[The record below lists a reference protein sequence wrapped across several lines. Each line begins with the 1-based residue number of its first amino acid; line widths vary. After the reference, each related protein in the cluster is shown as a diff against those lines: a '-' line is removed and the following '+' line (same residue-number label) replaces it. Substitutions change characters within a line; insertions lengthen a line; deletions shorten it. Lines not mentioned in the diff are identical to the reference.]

1 MIATASGN
9 RFARDAK
16 DWKWWHPTVP
26 TRIKELNSEGY
37 VYGGSW
43 VCGGHDVADELIE
56 ARFQIVV
63 VSNQKKISL
72 QKEIKG
78 GRSESKSLTTFKE
91 KASAVMRQLDV
102 PLSLYAATQYDEYR
116 KPRMGMWKELVE
128 DYDLDVD
135 NSLDL
140 QSSFFVGDAAGRP
153 GDHSCSDR

>member
-26 TRIKELNSEGY
+26 TRIKDLNSEGY
-37 VYGGSW
+37 VYDGSW
-43 VCGGHDVADELIE
+43 VDGGHDELIG
-56 ARFQIVV
+56 ARFQVVV

-72 QKEIKG
+72 QKEIKA

-91 KASAVMRQLDV
+91 KATAVMRQLDV

-135 NSLDL
+135 SSLDL